1 MEKST
6 IRGKTH
12 YVFESEEEYRG
23 FFKEEAKTISPWK
36 KGKEG
41 DWVKADDGGI
51 VQLLKVSDNIN
62 HPGDSDNYKVASGW
76 CRTIVGTF
84 IKTKNAIMDSDF
96 KQHPNRY
103 TFSKKIKDTSKRI
116 RQRENVTKNEK
127 VFSVNVATGMGA
139 VKSYM
144 DAYSEMDES
153 KAKKKAVL
161 LLRQDRVMKEID
173 RNVNEVAKSLGI
185 DHEYVLE
192 KLKHLA
198 DFSDDSNIV
207 LQSTKE
213 LGKIIGT
220 ASNSVRQ
227 SEVGVIGMFEG
238 FSQGQIQKADRKE
251 ISNGSENSSEAS

>member
-23 FFKEEAKTISPWK
+23 FFKEEAQKIRDWK
-36 KGKEG
+36 EGKEG
-41 DWVKADDGGI
+41 DWVRADDGGI
-51 VQLLKVSDNIN
+51 VQLLKVSSNIN
-62 HPGDSDNYKVASGW
+62 HPGDSENYKVASGW

-84 IKTKNAIMDSDF
+84 IKTKNAHMDSDF
-96 KQHPNRY
+96 AQHPNRY
-103 TFSKKIKDTSKRI
+103 TFSKKIKDTAKRVKERKNI
-116 RQRENVTKNEK
+116 TKNEK
-127 VFSVNVATGMGA
+127 LFSVNVATGMGA

-144 DAYSEMDES
+144 EAYNELDEKNAKR
-153 KAKKKAVL
+153 KALVL
-161 LLRQDRVMKEID
+161 LKQDRVMKEID

-185 DHEYVLE
+185 DHEYILE

-220 ASNSVRQ
+220 ASNTIHQRDI
-227 SEVGVIGMFEG
+227 GVIGMFEG
-238 FSQGQIQKADRKE
+238 FTQGQLQKADRKE
-251 ISNGSENSSEAS
+251 ISNGIEDSSETA

>member
-1 MEKST
+1 MQKNWVEKST

-23 FFKEEAKTISPWK
+23 CFKEEASDIRPWK

-84 IKTKNAIMDSDF
+84 IKTKNATMDSDF

-103 TFSKKIKDTSKRI
+103 TFSKKIKDTSKRVKE
-116 RQRENVTKNEK
+116 RKNVTKNEK

-144 DAYSEMDES
+144 EAYNEVDSN
-153 KAKKKAVL
+153 KAKK
-161 LLRQDRVMKEID
+161 
-173 RNVNEVAKSLGI
+173 
-185 DHEYVLE
+185 
-192 KLKHLA
+192 
-198 DFSDDSNIV
+198 
-207 LQSTKE
+207 
-213 LGKIIGT
+213 
-220 ASNSVRQ
+220 
-227 SEVGVIGMFEG
+227 
-238 FSQGQIQKADRKE
+238 
-251 ISNGSENSSEAS
+251 